1 MAVVLIISL
10 SLLFILFILVVY
22 KTYIYTRGRQEETE
36 PSDLLTNFLPFIKSA
51 DEGKEYS
58 LI

>member
-1 MAVVLIISL
+1 MTVVLIISL
-10 SLLFILFILVVY
+10 SLLFIIVILVVY
-22 KTYIYTRGRQEETE
+22 KTYIRGRQEETE
-36 PSDLLTNFLPFIKSA
+36 TSDLLTNLLPFIKSA

>member
-1 MAVVLIISL
+1 MTVVLIISL
-10 SLLFILFILVVY
+10 LLLFIIVMLVVY
-22 KTYIYTRGRQEETE
+22 KTYIYIRGRQEETE
-36 PSDLLTNFLPFIKSA
+36 TTDLLTNLLPFIKSV